1 MASSPARAASP
12 IGEPGPDNSTPENCF
27 GPDSIRTMC
36 DTIGAVLSEDATRE
50 LVSKSEIPLEPREA
64 EGVLAPPEFG
74 DSGKRTEEKIDN
86 STLYMYVLV
95 HMVCESL
102 NS

>member
-12 IGEPGPDNSTPENCF
+12 IGEAGPDNSTPENCF

-86 STLYMYVLV
+86 STLYMYLFTWFVN
-95 HMVCESL
+95 H
-102 NS
+102 

>member
-12 IGEPGPDNSTPENCF
+12 IGEAGPDNSTPENCM

-50 LVSKSEIPLEPREA
+50 LVSKSEAPLETLEA

-74 DSGKRTEEKIDN
+74 DSEKRTEGEID
-86 STLYMYVLV
+86 SIIFVQ
-95 HMVCESL
+95 MVCDSL

>member
-12 IGEPGPDNSTPENCF
+12 IGEAGPDNSTPENCF

>member
-12 IGEPGPDNSTPENCF
+12 IGEAGPDNSTPENCM

-86 STLYMYVLV
+86 STLYMYLLV

>member
-12 IGEPGPDNSTPENCF
+12 IGEAGPDNSTPENCF

-36 DTIGAVLSEDATRE
+36 DTIGAVLSEDASRE
-50 LVSKSEIPLEPREA
+50 LVSKSETLLEPLQA

-74 DSGKRTEEKIDN
+74 DSEKRTEGEIEN
-86 STLYMYVLV
+86 SPLYLFTWFVI
-95 HMVCESL
+95 H
-102 NS
+102 